1 MVLQKRLTLQ
11 KRTAL
16 NHFRNKV
23 DEIYKMNHFSKLQ
36 QFINSEMRMS
46 QVYQPVMLIELLKND
61 GSATVTQIAQ
71 AILDKDPTQ
80 IEYFSEIVKRMV
92 GVVLTKN
99 RGITEKNGS
108 TYSLIG
114 ESELSTEQVNQLIE
128 LCKSKID
135 EFEAKRGDIVWQ
147 HRKRGH
153 RPISGS
159 VRYEVLSRAKF
170 KCELCGISADEK
182 NIEVDHIF
190 PKSLGGKDDLSNYQ
204 ALCYSCNAAK
214 RNTDDTD
221 FRVFKSMYEERV
233 EKCLFCDVQ
242 TIDRKRIIAENSL
255 AYAIRDGFPVT
266 EGHTLFIPKRH
277 AKDYFELTQ
286 AETNAI
292 NALMTKQKELLQSN
306 DASIDG
312 FNIGMNCGETAG
324 QTVFHCHVHLIP
336 RRKGD
341 VENPRGG
348 VRHIIADKGFY

>member
-1 MVLQKRLTLQ
+1 MKYEELRK
-11 KRTAL
+11 
-16 NHFRNKV
+16 
-23 DEIYKMNHFSKLQ
+23 
-36 QFINSEMRMS
+36 FISEEMRMS
-46 QVYQPVMLIELLKND
+46 QVYQPVMLKQLLENN
-61 GSATVTQIAQ
+61 GAATVQQIAQ

-80 IEYFSEIVKRMV
+80 IEYFSEIVKNMV
-92 GVVLTKN
+92 GRVLTKN
-99 RGITEKNGS
+99 RGVTEKEGN
-108 TYSLIG
+108 TYRLIG
-114 ESELSTEQVNQLIE
+114 AQDLSQEQVNE
-128 LCKSKID
+128 LLSLCEQRIQD
-135 EFEAKRGDIVWQ
+135 FERHRGDSVWE

-153 RPISGS
+153 RPVSGS

-221 FRVFKSMYEERV
+221 FRRFRALYEQRE
-233 EKCLFCDVQ
+233 EKCLFCDMQ
-242 TIDRKRIIAENSL
+242 TNDRKRIIAESNL
-255 AYAIRDGFPVT
+255 VYAIRDGYAVT

-277 AKDYFELTQ
+277 VIDYFGLVP
-286 AETNAI
+286 AEVNAI
-292 NALMTKQKELLQSN
+292 NTLMAEQKTLLQQQDSTV
-306 DASIDG
+306 DG

-324 QTVFHCHVHLIP
+324 QTIFHCHVHLIP

-348 VRHIIADKGFY
+348 VRGVIPLKQKY

>member
-1 MVLQKRLTLQ
+1 MNYQKI
-11 KRTAL
+11 
-16 NHFRNKV
+16 H
-23 DEIYKMNHFSKLQ
+23 D
-36 QFINSEMRMS
+36 FISTEMRMS
-46 QVYQPVMLIELLKND
+46 QVYQPVMLMELLKND
-61 GSATVTQIAQ
+61 GQASATQIAQ

-80 IEYFSEIVKRMV
+80 IEYFTEIVKNMV
-92 GVVLTKN
+92 GKVLTKN
-99 RGITEKNGS
+99 RGITEKSGD
-108 TYSLIG
+108 TYKLID
-114 ESELSTEQVNQLIE
+114 SEHLTDEQIIALIE
-128 LCKSKID
+128 LCQSKIT
-135 EFEAKRGDIVWQ
+135 EFEAKRGDAVWS
-147 HRKRGH
+147 HRRRGH

-221 FRVFKSMYEERV
+221 FRVFKSLYETRV

-242 TIDRKRIIAENSL
+242 SIDQQRIIAENNL

-266 EGHTLFIPKRH
+266 DGHTLFIPKRH
-277 AKDYFELTQ
+277 IEDYFGLVP
-286 AETNAI
+286 AEVSAI
-292 NALMTKQKELLQSN
+292 NLLMAEQKQLLQEA

-312 FNIGMNCGETAG
+312 FNIGMNCGESAG

-348 VRHIIADKGFY
+348 VRHIIAGKGHYEDKR

>member
-1 MVLQKRLTLQ
+1 
-11 KRTAL
+11 
-16 NHFRNKV
+16 
-23 DEIYKMNHFSKLQ
+23 
-36 QFINSEMRMS
+36 
-46 QVYQPVMLIELLKND
+46 MLMQLLKNN
-61 GSATVTQIAQ
+61 GEATVVQIAQ

-80 IEYFSEIVKRMV
+80 IEYFSEIVKNMV
-92 GVVLTKN
+92 GKVLTKN
-99 RGITEKNGS
+99 RGITEKEGN
-108 TYSLIG
+108 TYKLVG
-114 ESELSTEQVNQLIE
+114 CDQLTHEQVQELIE
-128 LCKSKID
+128 LCQTKID
-135 EFEAKRGDIVWQ
+135 EFEAKRGASVWE
-147 HRKRGH
+147 HRRRGH

-221 FRVFKSMYEERV
+221 FRLFKSLYEHREK
-233 EKCLFCDVQ
+233 KCLFCDIQ
-242 TIDRKRIIAENSL
+242 TNDHKRIIAENNL
-255 AYAIRDGFPVT
+255 VYAILDGFAVT

-277 AKDYFELTQ
+277 VLDYFGLVP
-286 AETNAI
+286 AEVNAI
-292 NALMTKQKELLQSN
+292 NTLMAEQKKLLQAQDST
-306 DASIDG
+306 IDG

-324 QTVFHCHVHLIP
+324 QTIFHCHVHLIP

-348 VRHIIADKGFY
+348 VRHIIAGKGFYEDKK

>member
-1 MVLQKRLTLQ
+1 MSYQDLK
-11 KRTAL
+11 K
-16 NHFRNKV
+16 
-23 DEIYKMNHFSKLQ
+23 
-36 QFINSEMRMS
+36 FITEDMRMS
-46 QVYQPVMLIELLKND
+46 QVYQPVMLMQLLKNN
-61 GSATVTQIAQ
+61 GEATVQQIAQ

-80 IEYFSEIVKRMV
+80 IEYFSEIVKNMV
-92 GVVLTKN
+92 GRVLTKN
-99 RGITEKNGS
+99 RGITEKDGN
-108 TYSLIG
+108 TYRLIG
-114 ESELSTEQVNQLIE
+114 SQDLSQEQVNELVS
-128 LCKSKID
+128 LCKQTIQD
-135 EFEAKRGDIVWQ
+135 FEQQRGGAVWE

-190 PKSLGGKDDLSNYQ
+190 PKSLGGKDDLSNFQ

-221 FRVFKSMYEERV
+221 FRLFKSLYEHRE
-233 EKCLFCDVQ
+233 EKCLFCDIQ
-242 TIDRKRIIAENSL
+242 TNDRKRIITENNL
-255 AYAIRDGFPVT
+255 AYAICDGFAVT

-277 AKDYFELTQ
+277 VIDYFGLVP
-286 AETNAI
+286 AEVNAI
-292 NALMTKQKELLQSN
+292 NTLMARQKTFLQEQ
-306 DASIDG
+306 DLSIDG

-324 QTVFHCHVHLIP
+324 QTIFHCHVHLIP

-348 VRHIIADKGFY
+348 VRHIIAGKGLYEDKK